1 MPCPTLPSFK
11 PCPGVDGCYGQDELR
26 LAVAIAEAIVDNP
39 PGFVL
44 GPGAAVEIT
53 DGTDTLE
60 VNADGSINV
69 VFPGGASLDVNLFDG
84 SGGTAITSTGT
95 ALDVNIAG
103 GTLSLSQAT
112 DSVAIGDG
120 TDLIDINADGSLNV
134 TDNGG
139 SLTVDDG
146 GASLTVDGTVDIGN
160 EPSVNL
166 QDGSGTDITSTGGAL
181 DVNISSGSV
190 TVTATDLDIR
200 DLDATQD
207 NVAISDGTDTLA
219 INADGSINVISQEAT
234 GSLSSLGATL
244 VAPVSTTA
252 AFNIDGTKEF
262 TVQADVTVTSGT
274 IDLDLEAS
282 IDGVTFYTLTSLST
296 SASDTFGFSSI
307 RPHQFIRLNWVSGGT
322 GSVVGQ
328 IWEVA

>member
-1 MPCPTLPSFK
+1 MPACPTLPSYK
-11 PCPGVDGCYGQDELR
+11 PCPGSEGCYGNDELR
-26 LAVAIAEAIVDNP
+26 LATAIGEAIAFFGIGIA
-39 PGFVL
+39 PGT
-44 GPGAAVEIT
+44 AVEIT

-84 SGGTAITSTGT
+84 AGTTAITSTGT
-95 ALDVNIAG
+95 ALDVNIAS

-146 GASLTVDGTVDIGN
+146 GASLTVDGAVSLT
-160 EPSVNL
+160 
-166 QDGSGTDITSTGGAL
+166 DGA
-181 DVNISSGSV
+181 
-190 TVTATDLDIR
+190 
-200 DLDATQD
+200 
-207 NVAISDGTDTLA
+207 DTLA

-244 VAPVSTTA
+244 VAPASTTA

-262 TVQADVTVTSGT
+262 TIQADVTVTSGT

-282 IDGVTFYTLTSLST
+282 IDGVTYYSLASIST
-296 SASDTFGFSSI
+296 ASSDTFGFSSI
-307 RPHQFIRLNWVSGGT
+307 RPHQFLRLNWVSGGT
-322 GSVVGQ
+322 GSIVGQ
-328 IWEVA
+328 IWEIA